1 MGACENISIDKR
13 NIQMTKQDR
22 KLVYTAI
29 WVFAIVLL
37 LTGCNTTTDIL
48 AGSTHACGNI
58 HAEGY
63 FTDTQGEVVVVKA
76 PEDWTPEQVLAFCKG
91 EE

>member
-1 MGACENISIDKR
+1 
-13 NIQMTKQDR
+13 MTKQDR